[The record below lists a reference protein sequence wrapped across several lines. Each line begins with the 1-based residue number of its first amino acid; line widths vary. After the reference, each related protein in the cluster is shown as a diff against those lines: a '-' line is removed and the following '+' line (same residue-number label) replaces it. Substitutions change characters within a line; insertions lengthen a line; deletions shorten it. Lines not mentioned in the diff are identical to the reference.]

1 MKSQLPLLPTREQ
14 HARESKVFLNNGIWH
29 ITFLNVQFTLGQ
41 ANEVFFLSSSPLPQK
56 TDSMCRIRK
65 ILVLADQYT
74 ELFGHFTYAL
84 LRKIRL
90 HFLLKSLLPWSLV
103 FESSYPVLP
112 EHLSTQ
118 SFVLK
123 KKKAM
128 MGYWKKAFFITM
140 IMRQT

>member
-1 MKSQLPLLPTREQ
+1 
-14 HARESKVFLNNGIWH
+14 
-29 ITFLNVQFTLGQ
+29 
-41 ANEVFFLSSSPLPQK
+41 
-56 TDSMCRIRK
+56 MCRIRK

-123 KKKAM
+123 KKKRSND
-128 MGYWKKAFFITM
+128 GLLKKGFFHYNDYEADLNSVLLYLKCHRSVFPQAKDSYLQPGNTSSQPGPSDQILSPQEL
-140 IMRQT
+140 RSL